1 MTKEQLKKIIPNTWT
16 WTTLGEVGIILSG
29 GTPSTKEPRY
39 WGKGIAWI
47 TPADLSNY
55 KSKYISNGAR
65 FITQVG
71 LENSSAVLLPQGTL
85 LYSSRAPIGYVAIS
99 QNELSTSQGFKN
111 IIPVKSICV
120 DYLYYYLIYAKELAI
135 SMASGTTFLELSA
148 KKFANIALPLPPLN
162 EQHRIVEKIEELF
175 SKIEKTRE
183 QLSNSLKLL
192 STYKK
197 SILDD
202 AYRGLLT
209 NEEFDKKGFPIGWK
223 IKKIVDICDVVRGGS
238 PRPAGDPRYYGGD
251 IPFLKVG
258 DLTKDDS
265 VYLYKYSTTIKEAG
279 LKKTRQIKP
288 NTLLLTNSGATL
300 GVPKICMID
309 ATMNDG
315 IAAFVDLDPKS
326 NLYLYYFWKSKT
338 EELRLLNQGVAQPN
352 LNTIIIK
359 NQEIP
364 YCSFEKQKEVV
375 SEIES
380 RFSVCDKL
388 EEYITQSLRKIDTLE
403 KDILSKAFS
412 GNLVEQDIND
422 EPAILLLDKIKS
434 EKEKATKAFEIKKKQ
449 SKNALIQIDMSKEL
463 KNIVEVLSENSTP
476 MSAKEVWI
484 SSKHKDDI
492 DEFYENLKELIDNGT
507 VVESSRQGKDVFLK
521 LVDR

>member
-1 MTKEQLKKIIPNTWT
+1 MTMNRNDNKYGFPSSWELVPLKAVALIY
-16 WTTLGEVGIILSG
+16 SG
-29 GTPSTKEPRY
+29 GTPDRTNPVFFNGTIPWVKSGELNYNTITKTEE
-39 WGKGIAWI
+39 
-47 TPADLSNY
+47 
-55 KSKYISNGAR
+55 YISNVAL
-65 FITQVG
+65 Q
-71 LENSSAVLLPQGTL
+71 ESSAKLFPEGTVLVALYGATVGKLAILGIEATTNQAIAGLITPNNLSNRYVYYFLMSNRQNL
-85 LYSSRAPIGYVAIS
+85 LRQRKGGAQPNIS
-99 QNELSTSQGFKN
+99 QKILCDLH
-111 IIPVKSICV
+111 IPI
-120 DYLYYYLIYAKELAI
+120 
-135 SMASGTTFLELSA
+135 
-148 KKFANIALPLPPLN
+148 PPLN
-162 EQHRIVEKIEELF
+162 EQYRIVEKIEESF

-183 QLSNSLKLL
+183 QLINSLKLL
-192 STYKK
+192 VAYKK

-209 NEEFDKKGFPIGWK
+209 NEEFDEKGFPVGWE
-223 IKKIVDICDVVRGGS
+223 IKKIADICDVVRGGS
-238 PRPAGDPRYYGGD
+238 PRPAGDPRYYGGN

-258 DLTKDDS
+258 DLTKDNS

-315 IAAFVDLDPKS
+315 IAAFVDLAPQS

-338 EELRLLNQGVAQPN
+338 EELRRLNQGVAQPN

-364 YCSFEKQKEVV
+364 YCSFENQKEVV
-375 SEIES
+375 AEIES

-388 EEYITQSLRKIDTLE
+388 EEHITKILHKIDTLE
-403 KDILSKAFS
+403 KDILHKAFS

-422 EPAILLLDKIKS
+422 EPAILLLDKIKL
-434 EKEKATKAFEIKKKQ
+434 EKEKATEVFEIKKRQ
-449 SKNALIQIDMSKEL
+449 SKNSLIQIDMFKEL
-463 KNIVEVLSENSTP
+463 KNIVEVLSENGSP
-476 MSAKEVWI
+476 MLAKEVWV

-492 DEFYENLKELIDNGT
+492 DEFYENLKKLIDKGT

-521 LVDR
+521 LVER

>member
-1 MTKEQLKKIIPNTWT
+1 MNVTRPTIPTGWVETSLGSIISLEYGRSLTGKKRITGKYKVWGSNGIVGTHNDFLTDDSVIIIGRKGSIGTINYSMDKCWPIDTTYYFSPTSSLSFKFIYYLLKEL
-16 WTTLGEVGIILSG
+16 
-29 GTPSTKEPRY
+29 
-39 WGKGIAWI
+39 
-47 TPADLSNY
+47 DLSQLD
-55 KSKYISNGAR
+55 SSSTIP
-65 FITQVG
+65 G
-71 LENSSAVLLPQGTL
+71 LNRDSI
-85 LYSSRAPIGYVAIS
+85 YSRKI
-99 QNELSTSQGFKN
+99 L
-111 IIPVKSICV
+111 
-120 DYLYYYLIYAKELAI
+120 
-135 SMASGTTFLELSA
+135 
-148 KKFANIALPLPPLN
+148 LPPLN
-162 EQHRIVEKIEELF
+162 EQHRIAEKIEELF
-175 SKIEKTRE
+175 SNIEKTRE
-183 QLSNSLKLL
+183 QLNNSLKLL
-192 STYKK
+192 YAYKK
-197 SILDD
+197 AILED
-202 AYRGLLT
+202 AYKGLLT
-209 NEEFDKKGFPIGWK
+209 NEEFDKSGFPVGWK
-223 IKKIVDICDVVRGGS
+223 IKKIADVCDVVRGGS

-265 VYLYKYSTTIKEAG
+265 VYLHKYSTTIKEAG

-315 IAAFVDLDPKS
+315 IAAFIDLDPRS

-364 YCSFEKQKEVV
+364 YCSFVKQNEVV

-388 EEYITQSLRKIDTLE
+388 EEYITQSLNKIDALE
-403 KDILSKAFS
+403 KNILHKAFS
-412 GNLVEQDIND
+412 GNLVEQNIND
-422 EPAILLLDKIKS
+422 EPAVFLLDKIKA
-434 EKEKATKAFEIKKKQ
+434 EKEKAVKAFEIKKKA
-449 SKNALIQIDMSKEL
+449 SRNILTQIDMPQEL
-463 KNIVEVLSENSTP
+463 KNIIEVLSENSTP
-476 MSAKEVWI
+476 MSAKEVWV

-521 LVDR
+521 LADR

>member
-1 MTKEQLKKIIPNTWT
+1 MIVVKPTIPSGWVETSLGDIISLEYGKSLTSKERIPGKYKVWGSNGVVGTHNDFLITGPAIIIGRKGSIGTVNYSLNECWPIDTTYYFLPMSSLSFKFIYYLLRELDLSQLDSSSTIPGLNRNNIYTKKI
-16 WTTLGEVGIILSG
+16 L
-29 GTPSTKEPRY
+29 
-39 WGKGIAWI
+39 
-47 TPADLSNY
+47 
-55 KSKYISNGAR
+55 
-65 FITQVG
+65 
-71 LENSSAVLLPQGTL
+71 
-85 LYSSRAPIGYVAIS
+85 
-99 QNELSTSQGFKN
+99 
-111 IIPVKSICV
+111 
-120 DYLYYYLIYAKELAI
+120 
-135 SMASGTTFLELSA
+135 
-148 KKFANIALPLPPLN
+148 LPPLN
-162 EQHRIVEKIEELF
+162 EQSRIVEKIEELF

-192 STYKK
+192 FSYKK

-209 NEEFDKKGFPIGWK
+209 NEKFDEKGFPVGWE
-223 IKKIVDICDVVRGGS
+223 IKKIADICDVVRGGS

-265 VYLYKYSTTIKEAG
+265 VYLYKYSTTIKETG

-315 IAAFVDLDPKS
+315 IAAFVNLDPKS

-364 YCSFEKQKEVV
+364 YCSFEKQKEVL

-388 EEYITQSLRKIDTLE
+388 EEYITRSLCEIDALE
-403 KDILSKAFS
+403 KDILHKAFS

-434 EKEKATKAFEIKKKQ
+434 EKEKVTKAFEIKKKQ

-463 KNIVEVLSENSTP
+463 KNIVEVLSENGSP
-476 MSAKEVWI
+476 MFAKEVWV

-492 DEFYENLKELIDNGT
+492 DEFYENLKKLIDEGI

-521 LVDR
+521 LAER